1 MTEEGGDRRK
11 GKIKEEEEGGEDE
24 TQTVK
29 ESGGIPK
36 DHKKKPTTHP
46 VTSLS
51 LSRVLCMGFETQ
63 ISHLY
68 VTT

>member
-51 LSRVLCMGFETQ
+51 LL
-63 ISHLY
+63 
-68 VTT
+68 